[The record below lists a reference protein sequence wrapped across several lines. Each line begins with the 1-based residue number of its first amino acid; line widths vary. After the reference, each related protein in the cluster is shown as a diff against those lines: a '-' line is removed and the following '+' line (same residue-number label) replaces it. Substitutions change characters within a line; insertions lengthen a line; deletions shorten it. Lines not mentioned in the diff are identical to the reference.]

1 VGQSQQ
7 RADEDEGLTMQTR
20 RISTRFLAAALI
32 ATLGAIVPV
41 AAQNRAP
48 ATDIPKIQFEK
59 FTLPNGLEVIL
70 SQDRRLPIV
79 AVNLWYH
86 VGPANEVQGRTGFA
100 HLFEHLMFQGSKH
113 TPHDSH
119 FQMLEAAGATGI
131 NGTTDYDRT
140 NYFET
145 VPSNR
150 LELALWIES
159 DRMGYLLDAIDEK
172 EFANQ
177 QDVVRNERRQ
187 TTENRP
193 YGNAEEEVVHMLY
206 PQSHPYYASV
216 IGSHADIQAAR
227 LQDARE
233 FFKRYYAPNNASI
246 AIVGDF
252 DPAQTK
258 QLLQKY
264 FGTLKR
270 GAAVP
275 PINVQTPKITTERR
289 KVVPDRIELPRVYV
303 AWLTPSVFKPGDAD
317 ASMAAEVLGGG
328 RASRLYQKLV
338 YDKQIA
344 QSVNAYQQSL
354 LLGSQFQIEATA
366 RPGHTAEEL
375 EAAINEELESLRTK
389 PVEPRELEQARNV
402 IETGAVT
409 RLENLNGVA
418 NMLNEYN
425 HYLHDPGYLQKDIE
439 RLRAVTPASL
449 LAFARD
455 QLQPTARVVVYAVK
469 GEPVMAPQVPTPPA
483 PTSAEGAGTESV
495 NVDEPWRAEPP
506 KPGPAKA
513 LQVPTPETAQL
524 ANGLTLILSTRRG
537 LPVVATNLVVKS
549 GSDTNPGDMP
559 GLANFTVAMLDQ
571 GTATRSAVQ
580 IANEIAQLGANVNA
594 TSSMDASFV
603 TARSLKK
610 NFAATLDLAA
620 DIALHPSFPAAEIE
634 RQRANRLAQLVQQ
647 RENAGIL
654 ATRIVNVA
662 LYGERHP
669 YGFTEIGTEASV
681 RALTREAMLNFWKQN
696 FVPNNAALVVAGDI
710 TMAELRPLA
719 EKVFG
724 SWQRGMPTTPALATP
739 TAPQAK
745 ILIVD
750 RPGAPQTQLR
760 LGAIGAPRAVP
771 EFQALQ
777 VMNTA
782 LGGLFSSRIN
792 MNLREEHGYTYGA
805 GSGFDYR
812 RGPGPFAIATG
823 VRTDVTAPA
832 VTEILKEVR
841 GMTAAPMKPEEL
853 ERAKDARTQSLPA
866 GFQTSQAAVGSFA
879 ALYVYDLGLDYYS
892 RLAQAVQAVTA
903 DQALAAAKKYL
914 VPERMVIVA
923 VGDRAK
929 IEPELRKLNV
939 APVEVVTPDGKPIG

>member
-1 VGQSQQ
+1 
-7 RADEDEGLTMQTR
+7 MQTR
-20 RISTRFLAAALI
+20 PTQRRFLAAAVAALI
-32 ATLGAIVPV
+32 AAIAPL

-48 ATDIPKIQFEK
+48 QTTSDVPKIQFEK
-59 FTLPNGLEVIL
+59 YTLPNGLEVIL
-70 SQDRRLPIV
+70 SEDHRLPIV

-86 VGPANEVQGRTGFA
+86 VGPANEAAGRTGFA

-131 NGTTDYDRT
+131 NGTTDFDRT

-193 YGNAEEEVVHMLY
+193 YGNAEEALVHMLY
-206 PQSHPYYASV
+206 PQNHPYYANV
-216 IGSHADIQAAR
+216 IGTHADIQAAK

-233 FFKRYYAPNNASI
+233 FFKRYYAPNNASLT
-246 AIVGDF
+246 IVGDF
-252 DPAQTK
+252 DPAATK
-258 QLLQKY
+258 RLVEKY
-264 FGTLKR
+264 FGPLKR

-275 PINVQTPKITTERR
+275 SINVQTPKITMERR
-289 KVVPDRIELPRVYV
+289 QVVADRVELPRVYM
-303 AWLTPSVFKPGDAD
+303 AWLTPSIFKPGDAD
-317 ASMAAEVLGGG
+317 AVMAGAILGAG

-338 YDKQIA
+338 YEKQIA
-344 QSVNAYQQSL
+344 QNVQAYQQSL
-354 LLGSQFQIEATA
+354 LLGSQFQIDATA

-375 EAAINEELESLRTK
+375 EAAINAELELLRTK
-389 PVEPRELEQARNV
+389 PVEQREIDQARNT
-402 IETGAVT
+402 IETQTIG
-409 RLENLNGVA
+409 RLENLNGLA

-425 HYLHDPGYLQKDIE
+425 HYLKTPDYLQKDLE
-439 RLRAVTPASL
+439 RIRAVTPASL
-449 LAFARD
+449 MAFARE
-455 QLQPTARVVVYAVK
+455 QLQPNARAVVYAVK
-469 GEPVMAPQVPTPPA
+469 GTPELGPQVPTPAA
-483 PTSAEGAGTESV
+483 PTAEGTGTDSV
-495 NVDEPWRAEPP
+495 NVDEAWRNEIP

-513 LQVPTPETAQL
+513 LQVPVPETTQL

-537 LPVVATNLVVKS
+537 LPIVAANLVVKS
-549 GSDTNPGDMP
+549 GSDTNPADAP
-559 GLANFTVAMLDQ
+559 GLANFTVSLLDQ
-571 GTATRSAVQ
+571 GTATRTAVQ
-580 IANEIAQLGANVNA
+580 IANEAAQLGATVNA
-594 TSSMDASFV
+594 NSSMDASIV
-603 TARSLKK
+603 AARSLKK

-620 DIALHPSFPAAEIE
+620 DIALHPSFPTEEIE
-634 RQRANRLAQLVQQ
+634 RQRAGRLAQLVQQ
-647 RENAGIL
+647 RENANAL
-654 ATRIVNVA
+654 AVRISNLA

-669 YGFTEIGTEASV
+669 YGYTELGTESSV
-681 RALTREAMLNFWKQN
+681 RGLTRDAIENFWKQN
-696 FVPNNAALVVAGDI
+696 FVPNNSALVVAGDI
-710 TMAELRPLA
+710 TMAELRPIA
-719 EKVFG
+719 EKAFG
-724 SWQRGMPTTPALATP
+724 AWQRGTPATPSLAGPAAT
-739 TAPQAK
+739 QAR
-745 ILIVD
+745 ILVVD

-760 LGAIGAPRAVP
+760 VATIGAPRSVS
-771 EFQALQ
+771 EFQAIQ

-805 GSGFDYR
+805 GSGFDFR
-812 RGPGPFAIATG
+812 RGAGPFAIATG

-841 GMTAAPMKPEEL
+841 GMAESPMKTEEL
-853 ERAKDARTQSLPA
+853 ARAKDARTQSLPA
-866 GFQTSQAAVGSFA
+866 GFQTSQAAA
-879 ALYVYDLGLDYYS
+879 ASIAQLFIYDLGLDYYS
-892 RLAQAVQAVTA
+892 HVAERVSAVSTDEAF
-903 DQALAAAKKYL
+903 AAAKKYL

-929 IEPELRKLNV
+929 IEPELRKLNI
-939 APVEVVTPDGKPIG
+939 APVEVVTPDGKPVG

>member
-1 VGQSQQ
+1 
-7 RADEDEGLTMQTR
+7 MQTR
-20 RISTRFLAAALI
+20 PTQRRFLAAAVAALI
-32 ATLGAIVPV
+32 AAIAPL
-41 AAQNRAP
+41 AAQNRAQT
-48 ATDIPKIQFEK
+48 ASDVPKIQFEK

-70 SQDRRLPIV
+70 SEEHRLPIV

-86 VGPANEVQGRTGFA
+86 VGPANEAAGRTGFA

-159 DRMGYLLDAIDEK
+159 DRMGYLLDAIDQK

-187 TTENRP
+187 SVENRP
-193 YGNAEEEVVHMLY
+193 YGNAEEELVHMLY
-206 PQSHPYYASV
+206 PQNHPYYANV
-216 IGSHADIQAAR
+216 IGSHADIQAAK
-227 LQDARE
+227 LEDARE
-233 FFKRYYAPNNASI
+233 FFKRYYAPNNASL

-252 DPAQTK
+252 DPAAAK
-258 QLLQKY
+258 KLIEKY
-264 FGTLKR
+264 FGPLKR
-270 GAAVP
+270 GSPVP
-275 PINVQTPKITTERR
+275 PINVQTPKITMERR
-289 KVVPDRIELPRVYV
+289 KLVPDRVELPRVYM
-303 AWLTPSVFKPGDAD
+303 AWVTPSVFKPGDAEAIIAGD
-317 ASMAAEVLGGG
+317 ILGGG

-338 YDKQIA
+338 YEKQIA
-344 QSVNAYQQSL
+344 QNVQAYQQSL
-354 LLGSQFQIEATA
+354 LLGSQFQIDATA

-375 EAAINEELESLRTK
+375 EKAINDELELLRTK
-389 PVEPRELEQARNV
+389 PVEQREIEQARNT
-402 IETGAVT
+402 IETQTIG

-425 HYLHDPGYLQKDIE
+425 HYLKTPDYLQKDIE
-439 RLRAVTPASL
+439 RIRAVTPASL
-449 LAFARD
+449 MAFARD
-455 QLQPTARVVVYAVK
+455 QLQPNARAVVYAVK
-469 GEPVMAPQVPTPPA
+469 GTPELGPQVPTPPA
-483 PTSAEGAGTESV
+483 PTAAGTGTESV
-495 NVDEPWRAEPP
+495 NVDEAWRSEIP
-506 KPGPAKA
+506 KPGPAKG
-513 LQVPTPETAQL
+513 LQVPVPETAQL
-524 ANGLTLILSTRRG
+524 ANGLTLIVSTRRG
-537 LPVVATNLVVKS
+537 LPIVAANLVVKS
-549 GSDTNPGDMP
+549 GSDTNPSDRP
-559 GLANFTVAMLDQ
+559 GLANFTMSMLDQ
-571 GTATRSAVQ
+571 GTATRTAVQ
-580 IANEIAQLGANVNA
+580 IANEVARLGAALNTN
-594 TSSMDASFV
+594 SSMDASIV
-603 TARSLKK
+603 AARSLKK
-610 NFAATLDLAA
+610 NFASTLDLAA
-620 DIALHPSFPAAEIE
+620 DVALHPSFPSEEIE
-634 RQRANRLAQLVQQ
+634 RQRANRIAQLVQQ
-647 RENAGIL
+647 RENANAL
-654 ATRIVNVA
+654 TVRISNLA
-662 LYGERHP
+662 LYGDRHP
-669 YGFTEIGTEASV
+669 YGYTELGTEASV
-681 RALTREAMLNFWKQN
+681 KALTRDGMQNFWKQN

-724 SWQRGMPTTPALATP
+724 GWQRGMPAMPSLAAPAST
-739 TAPQAK
+739 QAR

-760 LGAIGAPRAVP
+760 VATIGAPRSVP
-771 EFQALQ
+771 EFQPIQ

-805 GSGFDYR
+805 GSGFDFR
-812 RGPGPFAIATG
+812 RGAGPFAIAAG

-841 GMTAAPMKPEEL
+841 GMTESPMKTEEL
-853 ERAKDARTQSLPA
+853 ARAKDARTQSLPA
-866 GFQTSQAAVGSFA
+866 GFQTSQAAA
-879 ALYVYDLGLDYYS
+879 ASIAQLFVYDLGLDYYS
-892 RLAQAVQAVTA
+892 HVAERVNAVTA
-903 DQALAAAKKYL
+903 DQSLAAAMKYL

-939 APVEVVTPDGKPIG
+939 APIQVVTPEGKPAS

>member
-1 VGQSQQ
+1 
-7 RADEDEGLTMQTR
+7 MQTR
-20 RISTRFLAAALI
+20 PTQRRFLAAAVAALI
-32 ATLGAIVPV
+32 TAIAPL

-48 ATDIPKIQFEK
+48 QTTSDVPKIQFEK
-59 FTLPNGLEVIL
+59 YTLPNGLEVIL
-70 SQDRRLPIV
+70 SEDHRLPIV

-86 VGPANEVQGRTGFA
+86 VGPANEAAGRTGFA

-131 NGTTDYDRT
+131 NGTTDFDRT

-193 YGNAEEEVVHMLY
+193 YGNAEEALVHMLY
-206 PQSHPYYASV
+206 PQNHPYYANV
-216 IGSHADIQAAR
+216 IGTHADIQAAK

-233 FFKRYYAPNNASI
+233 FFKRYYAPNNASLT
-246 AIVGDF
+246 IVGDF
-252 DPAQTK
+252 DPAATK
-258 QLLQKY
+258 RLVEKY
-264 FGTLKR
+264 FGPLKR

-275 PINVQTPKITTERR
+275 SINVQTPKITMERR
-289 KVVPDRIELPRVYV
+289 QVVADRVELPRVYM
-303 AWLTPSVFKPGDAD
+303 AWLTPSIFKPGDAD
-317 ASMAAEVLGGG
+317 AVMAGAILGAG

-338 YDKQIA
+338 YEKQIA
-344 QSVNAYQQSL
+344 QNVQAYQQSL
-354 LLGSQFQIEATA
+354 LLGSQFQIDATA

-375 EAAINEELESLRTK
+375 ETAINAELELLRTK
-389 PVEPRELEQARNV
+389 PVEQREIDQARNT
-402 IETGAVT
+402 IETQTIG
-409 RLENLNGVA
+409 RLENLNGLA

-425 HYLHDPGYLQKDIE
+425 HYLKTPDYLQKDLE
-439 RLRAVTPASL
+439 RIRAVTPASL
-449 LAFARD
+449 MAFARE
-455 QLQPTARVVVYAVK
+455 QLQPNARAVVYAVK
-469 GEPVMAPQVPTPPA
+469 GTPELGPQVPTPAA
-483 PTSAEGAGTESV
+483 PTAEGTGTDSV
-495 NVDEPWRAEPP
+495 NVDEAWRNGIP

-513 LQVPTPETAQL
+513 LQVPVPETAQL

-537 LPVVATNLVVKS
+537 LPIVAANLVVKS
-549 GSDTNPGDMP
+549 GSDTNPADAP
-559 GLANFTVAMLDQ
+559 GLANFTVSLLDQ
-571 GTATRSAVQ
+571 GTATRTAVQ
-580 IANEIAQLGANVNA
+580 IANEAAQLGATVNA
-594 TSSMDASFV
+594 NSSMDASIV
-603 TARSLKK
+603 AARSLKK

-620 DIALHPSFPAAEIE
+620 DIALHPSFPTEEIE
-634 RQRANRLAQLVQQ
+634 RQRAGRLAQLVQQ
-647 RENAGIL
+647 RENANAL
-654 ATRIVNVA
+654 AVRISNLA

-669 YGFTEIGTEASV
+669 YGYTELGTESSV
-681 RALTREAMLNFWKQN
+681 RGLTRDAIVNFWKQN
-696 FVPNNAALVVAGDI
+696 FVPNNSALVVAGDI
-710 TMAELRPLA
+710 TMAELRPIA
-719 EKVFG
+719 EKAFG
-724 SWQRGMPTTPALATP
+724 AWQRGTPATPSLAGPAAT
-739 TAPQAK
+739 QAR
-745 ILIVD
+745 ILVVD

-760 LGAIGAPRAVP
+760 VATIGAPRSVS
-771 EFQALQ
+771 EFQAIQ

-805 GSGFDYR
+805 GSGFDFR
-812 RGPGPFAIATG
+812 RGAGPFAIATG

-841 GMTAAPMKPEEL
+841 GMAESPMKTEEL
-853 ERAKDARTQSLPA
+853 ARAKDARTQSLPA
-866 GFQTSQAAVGSFA
+866 GFQTSQAAA
-879 ALYVYDLGLDYYS
+879 ASIAQLFIYDLGLDYYS
-892 RLAQAVQAVTA
+892 HVAERVSAVST
-903 DQALAAAKKYL
+903 DEALAAAKKYL

-929 IEPELRKLNV
+929 IEPELRKLNI
-939 APVEVVTPDGKPIG
+939 APVEVVTPDGKPVG

>member
-1 VGQSQQ
+1 
-7 RADEDEGLTMQTR
+7 MQTR
-20 RISTRFLAAALI
+20 PTHCSFFSAAAAALTLAAAISPL
-32 ATLGAIVPV
+32 V
-41 AAQNRAP
+41 AQNRVAQG
-48 ATDIPKIQFEK
+48 ASDVPKIQFEK
-59 FTLPNGLEVIL
+59 YTLPNGLEVIL
-70 SQDRRLPIV
+70 SQDHRLPIV

-86 VGPANEVQGRTGFA
+86 VGPANEVAGRTGFA

-119 FQMLEAAGATGI
+119 FQMLEAAGATNI

-150 LELALWIES
+150 LGLALWIES
-159 DRMGYLLDAIDEK
+159 DRMGYLLDAIDQK

-193 YGNAEEEVVHMLY
+193 YGNAEEELVHMLY
-206 PQSHPYYASV
+206 PQNHPYYANV

-227 LQDARE
+227 LEDARE

-258 QLLQKY
+258 AAIKKY

-275 PINVQTPKITTERR
+275 PIDVRTPRIEAERR
-289 KVVPDRIELPRVYV
+289 KVVNDRIELPRVYMT
-303 AWLTPSVFKPGDAD
+303 WLTPSIYKPGDAE
-317 ASMAAEVLGGG
+317 AVVAGEILGGG

-338 YDKQIA
+338 YEKQIA
-344 QSVNAYQQSL
+344 QDVQARQESL
-354 LLGSQFQIEATA
+354 LLGSQFQIDATA

-375 EAAINEELESLRTK
+375 EQAINSEIETLRTH
-389 PVEPRELEQARNV
+389 PVEAREIEQARNT
-402 IETGAVT
+402 IETRAIT

-418 NMLNEYN
+418 NMLNTYN
-425 HYLHDPGYLQKDIE
+425 HYLRTPDYLRKDVE
-439 RLRAVTPASL
+439 RYRAVTPATVM
-449 LAFARD
+449 AFARE
-455 QLQPTARVVVYAVK
+455 QFQPNARVVVYAVK
-469 GEPVMAPQVPTPPA
+469 GTPEMAPPVPTPPA
-483 PTSAEGAGTESV
+483 PAAAGAVAESV
-495 NVDEPWRAEPP
+495 NVDETWRSEIP
-506 KPGPAKA
+506 KPDPAKT
-513 LQVPTPETAQL
+513 LQVPVPETARL
-524 ANGLTLILSTRRG
+524 ANGLTLILSTHTG
-537 LPVVATNLVVKS
+537 LPIVAANLVVRS
-549 GSDTNPGDMP
+549 GSDTNPATMP
-559 GLANFTVAMLDQ
+559 GLANFTVSMLEQ
-571 GTATRSAVQ
+571 GTATRTALQ
-580 IANEIAQLGANVNA
+580 IANEAAQLGATVNA
-594 TSSMDASFV
+594 NSSMDASIV
-603 TARSLKK
+603 AARSLKK
-610 NFAATLDLAA
+610 HFAETLGLAA
-620 DIALHPSFPAAEIE
+620 DIALHPSFPATEIE
-634 RQRANRLAQLVQQ
+634 RQRTNRLAQLVQQ
-647 RENAGIL
+647 RQNANIL
-654 ATRIVNVA
+654 SARIVDGA
-662 LYGERHP
+662 LYGDLHP

-681 RALTREAMLNFWKQN
+681 RGLTREAMMAFWKQN
-696 FVPNNAALVVAGDI
+696 FAPNNAALVVAGDI

-724 SWQRGMPTTPALATP
+724 AWPSGTPTPPSLATP
-739 TAPQAK
+739 EATRAR

-760 LGAIGAPRAVP
+760 FGAIGAARSVP
-771 EFQALQ
+771 EFQAIQ

-805 GSGFDYR
+805 NSSFDFR
-812 RGPGPFAIATG
+812 RGAGPFQIATG

-832 VTEILKEVR
+832 VSEILKEVQ
-841 GMTAAPMKPEEL
+841 GMAEAVMKPDEL
-853 ERAKDARTQSLPA
+853 ERAKDARTQTLPA
-866 GFQTSQAAVGSFA
+866 GFQTSQATAASFA
-879 ALYVYDLGLDYYS
+879 QVYIYDLGLDYYS
-892 RLAQAVQAVTA
+892 HVAERVHAVTA
-903 DQALAAAKKYL
+903 DQTLAAAKKYL

-939 APVEVVTPDGKPIG
+939 APVEVVTPEGKLASQ

>member
-1 VGQSQQ
+1 
-7 RADEDEGLTMQTR
+7 MQTR
-20 RISTRFLAAALI
+20 RMHRRFLAAAVAALI
-32 ATLGAIVPV
+32 SAMVPL

-48 ATDIPKIQFEK
+48 QSASDIPKIEFEK
-59 FTLPNGLEVIL
+59 YTLANGLEVIL
-70 SQDRRLPIV
+70 SQDHRLPIV
-79 AVNLWYH
+79 TANLWYH
-86 VGPANEVQGRTGFA
+86 VGPANEAAGRTGFA

-145 VPSNR
+145 VPANR

-159 DRMGYLLDAIDEK
+159 DRMGYLLDAIDQK

-187 TTENRP
+187 SVENRP
-193 YGNAEEEVVHMLY
+193 YGNAEEELVHMLY
-206 PQSHPYYASV
+206 PQNHPYYANV
-216 IGSHADIQAAR
+216 IGSHADIQAAK
-227 LQDARE
+227 LEDARE
-233 FFKRYYAPNNASI
+233 FFKRYYAPNNASL

-252 DPAQTK
+252 DPAATK
-258 QLLQKY
+258 KLVEKY
-264 FGTLKR
+264 FGPLKR

-275 PINVQTPKITTERR
+275 AINVQTPKITMERR
-289 KVVPDRIELPRVYV
+289 KVVPDRIELPRVYM
-303 AWLTPSVFKPGDAD
+303 AWLTPSIFKPGDAEAIIAGD
-317 ASMAAEVLGGG
+317 ILGGG

-338 YDKQIA
+338 YEKQIA
-344 QSVNAYQQSL
+344 QNVQAYQQSL
-354 LLGSQFQIEATA
+354 LLGSQFQIDATA

-375 EAAINEELESLRTK
+375 EQAINEELELLRTR
-389 PVEPRELEQARNV
+389 PVEQREIEQARNT
-402 IETGAVT
+402 IETQTIG

-425 HYLHDPGYLQKDIE
+425 HYLKTPDYLQKDLE

-449 LAFARD
+449 MAFARE
-455 QLQPTARVVVYAVK
+455 QLQPSARAVVYAVK
-469 GEPVMAPQVPTPPA
+469 GTPELAPQVPTPPA
-483 PTSAEGAGTESV
+483 PTTAGTGTESV
-495 NVDEPWRAEPP
+495 NVDEAWRNEIP
-506 KPGPAKA
+506 KPGAAKA
-513 LQVPTPETAQL
+513 LQVAVPETAQL
-524 ANGLTLILSTRRG
+524 PNGLTVILSTRRG
-537 LPVVATNLVVKS
+537 LPIVAANLVVKS
-549 GSDTNPGDMP
+549 GSDTNPPDAP
-559 GLANFTVAMLDQ
+559 GLASFTVSLLDQ
-571 GTATRSAVQ
+571 GTTTRSAVQ
-580 IANEIAQLGANVNA
+580 IANQVAQLGATVNA
-594 TSSMDASFV
+594 ASSMDASFI

-620 DIALHPSFPAAEIE
+620 DIALHPSFPAEEIE
-634 RQRANRLAQLVQQ
+634 RQRSSRLAQLVQQ
-647 RENAGIL
+647 RENANVL
-654 ATRIVNVA
+654 AVRISNLA
-662 LYGERHP
+662 LYGDRHP
-669 YGFTEIGTEASV
+669 YGYTELGTEASV
-681 RALTREAMLNFWKQN
+681 RALTRDAMLNFWKQN

-724 SWQRGMPTTPALATP
+724 GWQRGTPATPSLA
-739 TAPQAK
+739 APAATEPR

-760 LGAIGAPRAVP
+760 VAAIGAPRSVP
-771 EFQALQ
+771 EFQPIQ

-805 GSGFDYR
+805 GSGFDFR
-812 RGPGPFAIATG
+812 RGAGPFAIATG

-841 GMTAAPMKPEEL
+841 GMADSPMKAEEL
-853 ERAKDARTQSLPA
+853 ARAKDARTQSLPA
-866 GFQTSQAAVGSFA
+866 GFQTSQAAAASFA
-879 ALYVYDLGLDYYS
+879 QVFLYDLGLDYFS
-892 RLAQAVQAVTA
+892 HVAERVAAVTG

-929 IEPELRKLNV
+929 IEPELRKLNI
-939 APVEVVTPDGKPIG
+939 PVDVVTADGKPVS

>member
-1 VGQSQQ
+1 
-7 RADEDEGLTMQTR
+7 MHK
-20 RISTRFLAAALI
+20 RFLAAAVAALI
-32 ATLGAIVPV
+32 SAMVPL

-48 ATDIPKIQFEK
+48 QPTSDIPKIQFEK
-59 FTLPNGLEVIL
+59 YTLPNGLEVIL
-70 SQDRRLPIV
+70 SEDHRLPIV
-79 AVNLWYH
+79 TANLWYH
-86 VGPANEVQGRTGFA
+86 VGPANEAAGRTGFA

-145 VPSNR
+145 VPSNQ

-159 DRMGYLLDAIDEK
+159 DRMGYLLDAIDQK

-187 TTENRP
+187 SVENRP
-193 YGNAEEEVVHMLY
+193 YGNAEEELVHMLY
-206 PQSHPYYASV
+206 PQNHPYYANV
-216 IGSHADIQAAR
+216 IGSHADIQAAK
-227 LQDARE
+227 LEDARE
-233 FFKRYYAPNNASI
+233 FFKRYYAPNNASL

-252 DPAQTK
+252 DPAATK
-258 QLLQKY
+258 RLIEKY
-264 FGTLKR
+264 FGPLKR

-275 PINVQTPKITTERR
+275 AINVQTPKITMERR
-289 KVVPDRIELPRVYV
+289 KVVPDRVELPRVYM

-317 ASMAAEVLGGG
+317 AIIAGDILGGG

-338 YDKQIA
+338 YEKQIA
-344 QSVNAYQQSL
+344 QNVQAYQQSL
-354 LLGSQFQIEATA
+354 LLGSQFQIDATA

-375 EAAINEELESLRTK
+375 EKAINDELELLRTK
-389 PVEPRELEQARNV
+389 PVEQREIDQARNT
-402 IETGAVT
+402 IETQTIG

-418 NMLNEYN
+418 NLLNEYN
-425 HYLHDPGYLQKDIE
+425 HYLKTPDYLQKDIE
-439 RLRAVTPASL
+439 RIRAVTPASL
-449 LAFARD
+449 MAFARE
-455 QLQPTARVVVYAVK
+455 QLQPNARAVVYAVK
-469 GEPVMAPQVPTPPA
+469 GTPELGPQVPTPPA
-483 PTSAEGAGTESV
+483 PTAAGTGTESV
-495 NVDEPWRAEPP
+495 NVDEAWRNEIP

-513 LQVPTPETAQL
+513 LQVPVPDTAQL
-524 ANGLTLILSTRRG
+524 ANGLTLVLSTRRG
-537 LPVVATNLVVKS
+537 LPIVAANLVVKS
-549 GSDTNPGDMP
+549 GSDTNPPDAP

-571 GTATRSAVQ
+571 GTATRTAVQ
-580 IANEIAQLGANVNA
+580 IANQVAELGATLNA
-594 TSSMDASFV
+594 NSSMDASFV
-603 TARSLKK
+603 AARSLKK

-620 DIALHPSFPAAEIE
+620 DIALHPSFPAEEIE
-634 RQRANRLAQLVQQ
+634 RQRSSRLAQLVQQ
-647 RENAGIL
+647 RENANAL
-654 ATRIVNVA
+654 AVRISNLA

-669 YGFTEIGTEASV
+669 YGYTELGTEASV
-681 RALTREAMLNFWKQN
+681 RALTRDAMLNFWKQN
-696 FVPNNAALVVAGDI
+696 FVPNNAAVVVAGDI

-724 SWQRGMPTTPALATP
+724 GWQRGMPATP
-739 TAPQAK
+739 SLTAPASTQAR

-760 LGAIGAPRAVP
+760 VATIGAPRSVP
-771 EFQALQ
+771 EFQPIQ

-805 GSGFDYR
+805 GSGFDFR
-812 RGPGPFAIATG
+812 RGAGPFAIATG

-841 GMTAAPMKPEEL
+841 GMTESPMKIEEL
-853 ERAKDARTQSLPA
+853 ARAKDARTQSLPA
-866 GFQTSQAAVGSFA
+866 GFQTSQAAAASFA
-879 ALYVYDLGLDYYS
+879 QVFIYDLGLDYYS
-892 RLAQAVQAVTA
+892 HVAERVGAVTA
-903 DQALAAAKKYL
+903 DQSLAAAKRYL

-929 IEPELRKLNV
+929 IEPELRKLNI
-939 APVEVVTPDGKPIG
+939 PVEVVTPDGKPAI

>member
-1 VGQSQQ
+1 
-7 RADEDEGLTMQTR
+7 MHK
-20 RISTRFLAAALI
+20 RFLAAAVAALI
-32 ATLGAIVPV
+32 SAMVPL

-48 ATDIPKIQFEK
+48 QPTSDIPKIQFEK
-59 FTLPNGLEVIL
+59 YTLPNGLEVIL
-70 SQDRRLPIV
+70 SEDHRLPIV
-79 AVNLWYH
+79 TANLWYH
-86 VGPANEVQGRTGFA
+86 VGPANEAAGRTGFA

-145 VPSNR
+145 VPSNQ

-159 DRMGYLLDAIDEK
+159 DRMGYLLDAIDQK

-187 TTENRP
+187 SVENRP
-193 YGNAEEEVVHMLY
+193 YGNAEEELVHMLY
-206 PQSHPYYASV
+206 PQNHPYYANV
-216 IGSHADIQAAR
+216 IGSHADIQAAK
-227 LQDARE
+227 LEDARE
-233 FFKRYYAPNNASI
+233 FFKRYYAPNNASL

-252 DPAQTK
+252 DPAATK
-258 QLLQKY
+258 RLIEKY
-264 FGTLKR
+264 FGPLKR

-275 PINVQTPKITTERR
+275 AINVQTPKITMERR
-289 KVVPDRIELPRVYV
+289 KVVPDRVELPRVYM

-317 ASMAAEVLGGG
+317 AIIAGDILGGG

-338 YDKQIA
+338 YEKQIA
-344 QSVNAYQQSL
+344 QNVQAYQQSL
-354 LLGSQFQIEATA
+354 LLGSQFQIDATA

-375 EAAINEELESLRTK
+375 EKAINDELELLRTK
-389 PVEPRELEQARNV
+389 PVEQREIDQARNT
-402 IETGAVT
+402 IETQTIG

-418 NMLNEYN
+418 NLLNEYN
-425 HYLHDPGYLQKDIE
+425 HYLKTPDYLQKDIE
-439 RLRAVTPASL
+439 RIRAVTPASL
-449 LAFARD
+449 MAFARE
-455 QLQPTARVVVYAVK
+455 QLQPNARAVVYAVK
-469 GEPVMAPQVPTPPA
+469 GTPELGPQVPTPPA
-483 PTSAEGAGTESV
+483 PTAAGTGTESV
-495 NVDEPWRAEPP
+495 NVDEAWRNEIP

-513 LQVPTPETAQL
+513 LQVPVPDTAQL
-524 ANGLTLILSTRRG
+524 ANGLTLVLSTRRG
-537 LPVVATNLVVKS
+537 LPIVAANLVVKS
-549 GSDTNPGDMP
+549 GSDTNPPDAP

-571 GTATRSAVQ
+571 GTATRTAVQ
-580 IANEIAQLGANVNA
+580 IANQVAELGATLNA
-594 TSSMDASFV
+594 NSSMDASFV
-603 TARSLKK
+603 AARSLKK

-620 DIALHPSFPAAEIE
+620 DIALHPSFPAEEIE
-634 RQRANRLAQLVQQ
+634 RQRSSRLAQLVQQ
-647 RENAGIL
+647 RENANAL
-654 ATRIVNVA
+654 AVRISNLA

-669 YGFTEIGTEASV
+669 YGYTELGTEASV
-681 RALTREAMLNFWKQN
+681 RALTRDAMLNFWKQN

-724 SWQRGMPTTPALATP
+724 GWQRGMPATP
-739 TAPQAK
+739 SLTAPASTQAR

-760 LGAIGAPRAVP
+760 VATIGAPRSVP
-771 EFQALQ
+771 EFQPIQ

-805 GSGFDYR
+805 GSGFDFR
-812 RGPGPFAIATG
+812 RGAGPFAIATG

-841 GMTAAPMKPEEL
+841 GMTESPMKIEEL
-853 ERAKDARTQSLPA
+853 ARAKDARTQSLPA
-866 GFQTSQAAVGSFA
+866 GFQTSQAAAASFA
-879 ALYVYDLGLDYYS
+879 QVFIYDLGLDYYS
-892 RLAQAVQAVTA
+892 HVAERVGAVTA
-903 DQALAAAKKYL
+903 DQSLAAAKRYL

-929 IEPELRKLNV
+929 IEPELRKLNI
-939 APVEVVTPDGKPIG
+939 PVEVVTPDGKPAI

>member
-1 VGQSQQ
+1 
-7 RADEDEGLTMQTR
+7 MQTR
-20 RISTRFLAAALI
+20 RKSSRFVSAAVIALV
-32 ATLGAIVPV
+32 AAIMPV
-41 AAQNRAP
+41 AAQNRAAQG
-48 ATDIPKIQFEK
+48 ATDIPKVQFEK
-59 FTLPNGLEVIL
+59 YTLPNGLEVIL
-70 SQDRRLPIV
+70 SQDHRLPIV

-86 VGPANEVQGRTGFA
+86 VGPANEIAGRTGFA

-187 TTENRP
+187 SVENRP
-193 YGNAEEEVVHMLY
+193 YGNAEEELVHMLY
-206 PQSHPYYASV
+206 PQTHPYYASV

-227 LQDARE
+227 LDDARD
-233 FFKRYYAPNNASI
+233 FFKRYYAPNNASV
-246 AIVGDF
+246 AIIGDF

-258 QLLQKY
+258 KLVEKY

-270 GAAVP
+270 GAPVP
-275 PINVQTPKITTERR
+275 AINVQTPKIAMERR
-289 KVVPDRIELPRVYV
+289 RVVPDRIELPRAYM
-303 AWLTPSVFKPGDAD
+303 AWLTSPIFKPGDAD
-317 ASMAAEVLGGG
+317 AEIAAQVLGGG

-338 YDKQIA
+338 YEKQIA
-344 QSVNAYQQSL
+344 QNVEAYQQSL
-354 LLGSQFQIEATA
+354 LLGSQFQIDATA
-366 RPGHTAEEL
+366 RPGHTPEEL
-375 EAAINEELESLRTK
+375 EQAINEELEALRTR
-389 PVEPRELEQARNV
+389 PVEQREIDQARNT
-402 IETGAVT
+402 IETQAIT

-418 NMLNEYN
+418 NMLNTYN
-425 HYLHDPGYLQKDIE
+425 HFLRTPDYLQKDIE
-439 RLRAVTPASL
+439 RYRAVTPATL
-449 LAFARD
+449 MAFARD
-455 QLQPTARVVVYAVK
+455 QLQPNARAVVYAVK

-483 PTSAEGAGTESV
+483 PTTAGGAGPASV
-495 NVDEPWRAEPP
+495 NVDEPWRNEVP
-506 KPGPAKA
+506 KSGPAKA
-513 LQVPTPETAQL
+513 LQIPVPETTQL

-537 LPVVATNLVVKS
+537 LPVVAANLVIRS
-549 GSDTNPGDMP
+549 GSDTNPADMP
-559 GLANFTVAMLDQ
+559 GLANFTVALLDQ
-571 GTATRSAVQ
+571 GTATRTAVQ
-580 IANEIAQLGANVNA
+580 IANETAQLGATLNA
-594 TSSMDASFV
+594 NSSMDASIV
-603 TARSLKK
+603 AARSLKK

-620 DIALHPSFPAAEIE
+620 DVALHPAFPAAEIE
-634 RQRANRLAQLVQQ
+634 RQRASRLAQLVQQ
-647 RENAGIL
+647 RENANIL
-654 ATRIVNVA
+654 SARIINVA
-662 LYGERHP
+662 LYGDRHP
-669 YGFTEIGTEASV
+669 YGFTELGTEASV
-681 RALTREAMLNFWKQN
+681 RALTRDAMLSFWKQN

-710 TMAELRPLA
+710 TMAELRPIA

-724 SWQRGMPTTPALATP
+724 AWQRGTPAAPSLA
-739 TAPQAK
+739 APAATQAR

-760 LGAIGAPRAVP
+760 VGAIGAPRSVP
-771 EFQALQ
+771 EFQPIQ

-805 GSGFDYR
+805 GSGFDFR
-812 RGPGPFAIATG
+812 RGAGPFQIATG

-832 VTEILKEVR
+832 VSEILKEVR
-841 GMTAAPMKPEEL
+841 GMAAAPMKPEEL
-853 ERAKDARTQSLPA
+853 DRAKDARTQSLPA
-866 GFQTSQAAVGSFA
+866 GFQTSQAAAGSFA
-879 ALYVYDLGLDYYS
+879 QLYIYDLGLDYYS
-892 RLAQAVQAVTA
+892 HVAERVQSVTA
-903 DQALAAAKKYL
+903 DQALAAAAKYL
-914 VPERMVIVA
+914 VPERMVVVA

-939 APVEVVTPDGKPIG
+939 APVEIVTPEGKPVS

>member
-1 VGQSQQ
+1 
-7 RADEDEGLTMQTR
+7 MQTR
-20 RISTRFLAAALI
+20 RMHKRFLAAAVAALI
-32 ATLGAIVPV
+32 SAMVPL

-48 ATDIPKIQFEK
+48 QPTSDIPKIQFEK
-59 FTLPNGLEVIL
+59 YTLPNGLEVIL
-70 SQDRRLPIV
+70 SEDHRLPIV
-79 AVNLWYH
+79 TANLWYH
-86 VGPANEVQGRTGFA
+86 VGPANEAAGRTGFA

-145 VPSNR
+145 VPSNQ

-159 DRMGYLLDAIDEK
+159 DRMGYLLDAIDQK

-187 TTENRP
+187 SVENRP
-193 YGNAEEEVVHMLY
+193 YGNAEEELVHMLY
-206 PQSHPYYASV
+206 PQNHPYYANV
-216 IGSHADIQAAR
+216 IGSHADIQAAK
-227 LQDARE
+227 LEDARE
-233 FFKRYYAPNNASI
+233 FFKRYYAPNNASL

-252 DPAQTK
+252 DPAATK
-258 QLLQKY
+258 RLIEKY
-264 FGTLKR
+264 FGPLKR

-275 PINVQTPKITTERR
+275 AINVQTPKITMERR
-289 KVVPDRIELPRVYV
+289 KVVPDRVELPRVYM

-317 ASMAAEVLGGG
+317 AIIAGDILGGG

-338 YDKQIA
+338 YEKQIA
-344 QSVNAYQQSL
+344 QNVQAYQQSL
-354 LLGSQFQIEATA
+354 LLGSQFQIDATA

-375 EAAINEELESLRTK
+375 EKAINDELELLRTK
-389 PVEPRELEQARNV
+389 PVEQREIDQARNT
-402 IETGAVT
+402 IETQTIG

-418 NMLNEYN
+418 NLLNEYN
-425 HYLHDPGYLQKDIE
+425 HYLKTPDYLQKDIE
-439 RLRAVTPASL
+439 RIRAVTPASL
-449 LAFARD
+449 MAFARE
-455 QLQPTARVVVYAVK
+455 QLQPNARAVVYAVK
-469 GEPVMAPQVPTPPA
+469 GTPELGPQVPTPPA
-483 PTSAEGAGTESV
+483 PTAAGTGTESV
-495 NVDEPWRAEPP
+495 NVDEAWRNEIP

-513 LQVPTPETAQL
+513 LQVPVPDTAQL
-524 ANGLTLILSTRRG
+524 ANGLTLVLSTRRG
-537 LPVVATNLVVKS
+537 LPIVAANLVVKS
-549 GSDTNPGDMP
+549 GSDTNPPDAP

-571 GTATRSAVQ
+571 GTATRTAVQ
-580 IANEIAQLGANVNA
+580 IANQVAELGATLNA
-594 TSSMDASFV
+594 NSSMDASFV
-603 TARSLKK
+603 AARSLKK

-620 DIALHPSFPAAEIE
+620 DIALHPSFPAEEIE
-634 RQRANRLAQLVQQ
+634 RQRSSRLAQLVQQ
-647 RENAGIL
+647 RENANAL
-654 ATRIVNVA
+654 AVRISNLA

-669 YGFTEIGTEASV
+669 YGYTELGTEASV
-681 RALTREAMLNFWKQN
+681 RALTRDAMLNFWKQN

-724 SWQRGMPTTPALATP
+724 GWQRGMPATP
-739 TAPQAK
+739 SLTAPASTQAR

-760 LGAIGAPRAVP
+760 VATIGAPRSVP
-771 EFQALQ
+771 EFQPIQ

-805 GSGFDYR
+805 GSGFDFR
-812 RGPGPFAIATG
+812 RGAGPFAIATG

-841 GMTAAPMKPEEL
+841 GMTESPMKIEEL
-853 ERAKDARTQSLPA
+853 ARAKDARTQSLPA
-866 GFQTSQAAVGSFA
+866 GFQTSQAAAASFA
-879 ALYVYDLGLDYYS
+879 QVFIYDLGLDYYS
-892 RLAQAVQAVTA
+892 HVAERVGAVTA
-903 DQALAAAKKYL
+903 DQSLAAAKRYL

-929 IEPELRKLNV
+929 IEPELRKLNI
-939 APVEVVTPDGKPIG
+939 PVEVVTPDGKPAI

>member
-1 VGQSQQ
+1 
-7 RADEDEGLTMQTR
+7 MKTR
-20 RISTRFLAAALI
+20 GKLVAAAVIALI
-32 ATLGAIVPV
+32 TAIAPLV
-41 AAQNRAP
+41 AQNRAP
-48 ATDIPKIQFEK
+48 QTASDIPKTQFEK
-59 FTLPNGLEVIL
+59 YTLPNGLEVIL
-70 SQDRRLPIV
+70 SQDHRLPIV
-79 AVNLWYH
+79 TANLWYH
-86 VGPANEVQGRTGFA
+86 VGPANEAAGRTGFA

-187 TTENRP
+187 SVENRP
-193 YGNAEEEVVHMLY
+193 YGNAEEELVHMLY
-206 PQSHPYYASV
+206 PQNHPYYASV
-216 IGSHADIQAAR
+216 IGSHADIQAAK
-227 LQDARE
+227 LEDARD

-252 DPAQTK
+252 DPAATK
-258 QLLQKY
+258 KLVEKY
-264 FGTLKR
+264 FGPLKR

-275 PINVQTPKITTERR
+275 AINVQTPKITMERR
-289 KVVPDRIELPRVYV
+289 KVVQDRVELPRVYM
-303 AWLTPSVFKPGDAD
+303 AWLTPSIYKPGDAEAVLAGD
-317 ASMAAEVLGGG
+317 ILGGG

-338 YDKQIA
+338 YEKQIA
-344 QSVNAYQQSL
+344 QNVEAYQQSL
-354 LLGSQFQIEATA
+354 LLGSQFQIDATA

-375 EAAINEELESLRTK
+375 EKAINDELELLRTK
-389 PVEPRELEQARNV
+389 PVEQREIDQARNT
-402 IETGAVT
+402 IETQTIG

-425 HYLHDPGYLQKDIE
+425 HYLKTPDYLQKDIE
-439 RLRAVTPASL
+439 RIRAVTPASL
-449 LAFARD
+449 MAFARE
-455 QLQPTARVVVYAVK
+455 QLQPNARAVVYAVK
-469 GEPVMAPQVPTPPA
+469 GTPELGPQVPTPPA
-483 PTSAEGAGTESV
+483 PTTAGTGTESV
-495 NVDEPWRAEPP
+495 NVDEAWRSEVP
-506 KPGPAKA
+506 KPGPAKP
-513 LQVPTPETAQL
+513 LQVSVPETAQL

-537 LPVVATNLVVKS
+537 LPIVAANLVVKS
-549 GSDTNPGDMP
+549 GSDTNPPDAP
-559 GLANFTVAMLDQ
+559 GLANFTVSLLDQ

-580 IANEIAQLGANVNA
+580 IANQVAQLGATLNA
-594 TSSMDASFV
+594 NSSMDASFIA
-603 TARSLKK
+603 ARSLKK
-610 NFAATLDLAA
+610 NFGATLDLAA
-620 DIALHPSFPAAEIE
+620 DITLHPSFPAEEID
-634 RQRANRLAQLVQQ
+634 RQRSSRLAQLVQQ
-647 RENAGIL
+647 RENANVL
-654 ATRIVNVA
+654 AVRISNLA

-669 YGFTEIGTEASV
+669 YGYTELGTEASV
-681 RALTREAMLNFWKQN
+681 NGLTRDAMLNFWKQN

-724 SWQRGMPTTPALATP
+724 GWQRGTPTTPSLGAPAAT
-739 TAPQAK
+739 QAR

-760 LGAIGAPRAVP
+760 VATIGAPRSVP
-771 EFQALQ
+771 EFQPIQ

-805 GSGFDYR
+805 GSGFDFR
-812 RGPGPFAIATG
+812 RGAGPFAIATG

-841 GMTAAPMKPEEL
+841 GMADSPMKAEEL
-853 ERAKDARTQSLPA
+853 ARAKDARTQSLPA
-866 GFQTSQAAVGSFA
+866 GFQTSQAAAASFA
-879 ALYVYDLGLDYYS
+879 QVFVYNLGLDYYS
-892 RLAQAVQAVTA
+892 HVAERVTAVTG

-929 IEPELRKLNV
+929 IEPELRKLNI
-939 APVEVVTPDGKPIG
+939 APVEVVTSDGKPVS